1 MTPLNAGDVLVV
13 DYEREPRLTLVAE
26 AAALAGEA
34 PPCLP
39 DAAPA
44 PADTFAGDAQDEDG
58 AFVTIKDVTGQDGS
72 GELYGW
78 VPRDLVNASP
88 AKLVRALA
96 SFAPAAIDGDMT
108 MDRRTRSRRSR
119 PAPSGPPSAWPWTT
133 RAGTTSGPRRL
144 RRAGAAPRRAAS
156 SRRRR
161 AGACRSRP
169 RARRTR

>member
-26 AAALAGEA
+26 AAALAGET
-34 PPCLP
+34 PPGLP

-88 AKLVRALA
+88 AKLVRALVF
-96 SFAPAAIDGDMT
+96 FAPAAVDGDMT
-108 MDRRTRSRRSR
+108 LDRADAFATVSAGPVGATVDVAMDH
-119 PAPSGPPSAWPWTT
+119 ACWDCV
-133 RAGTTSGPRRL
+133 
-144 RRAGAAPRRAAS
+144 GAAAPEARWGGAPPGGVVEAADEL
-156 SRRRR
+156 
-161 AGACRSRP
+161 
-169 RARRTR
+169 